1 MQILAQLVR
10 LISALNNWVGRTLA
24 WVSLFIVLICFAVV
38 VLRYAFST
46 GAVWLQDLYVWLNA
60 IMFMGMV
67 GYALLNNAHVR
78 VDIFYRPASLK
89 HKAWVDLVGSLVFI
103 LPFVTLLSI
112 YSFSF
117 VQRSWRFMEGSA
129 NYGGMPGLY
138 VVKSF
143 LLVFAVLL
151 GLQGIAMLLR
161 SLLVLNNQ
169 QDLLPKHLRYQQDN

>member
-1 MQILAQLVR
+1 MQILAQLVK
-10 LISALNNWVGRTLA
+10 LISALNSLVGKTLA
-24 WVSLFIVLICFAVV
+24 WCSLFIVLICFIVV

-46 GAVWLQDLYVWLNA
+46 GAIWMQDLYVWLNA

-67 GYALLNNAHVR
+67 GYALLNNSHVR

-89 HKAWVDLVGSLVFI
+89 HKAWVDLFGSLVFI

-151 GLQGIAMLLR
+151 GLQGLAMLMR
-161 SLLVLNNQ
+161 SILVLKGQ
-169 QDLLPKHLRYQQDN
+169 QNLLPENLRYREDN